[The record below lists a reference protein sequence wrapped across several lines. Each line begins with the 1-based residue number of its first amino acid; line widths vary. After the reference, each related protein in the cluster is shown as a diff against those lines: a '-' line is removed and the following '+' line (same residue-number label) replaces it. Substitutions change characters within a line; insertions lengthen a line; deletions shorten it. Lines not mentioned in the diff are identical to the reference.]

1 MSNASQ
7 HPQATE
13 AGAGAPTPSTAVP
26 SLPAGEF
33 AWHRLIGVD
42 ELDVGRVTAVTVGHE
57 SLCVTRTEAGFGCL
71 ANACPHQG
79 GPLGEGSIEHGWLRC
94 P

>member
-1 MSNASQ
+1 MSDTSQ
-7 HPQATE
+7 HPEATDDVP
-13 AGAGAPTPSTAVP
+13 AAAVPSTAVP
-26 SLPAGEF
+26 ALPAGEF
-33 AWHRLIGVD
+33 SWHRLIGVD
-42 ELDVGRVTAVTVGHE
+42 ELDVGRVTTVTVERE

-79 GPLGEGSIEHGWLRC
+79 GPLGEGSIEGGWLRC